1 MSDSPAALVADVREG
16 ATWTTPQRVKNALIY
31 AVVRTC
37 LALVGPLAEGDLR
50 AFGRFVGRAAH
61 VVARRER
68 ETARANVARVFP
80 SLDVRARE
88 ALVLASFSALGD
100 DLAAAVH
107 ALTRGAFSP
116 LPLAS
121 EDACILQSLLDEGHG
136 VVFVS
141 AHLGPWEQ
149 VAATMVARGFP
160 LTTIARESYDP
171 RLTSLYDR
179 LRGRHGVRAIYR
191 GAPGASLKAMRHLK
205 AGKMLGIVMDL
216 ASRVRSIEV
225 PFLGHDAPTA
235 VGPARLALRSGA
247 RVVVAT
253 AAPTNEATLAVT
265 LEPVVTSDLATD
277 PEGERILTCR
287 LNEALSRRIRALPE
301 RWVWLHARWPE
312 GSKGTG
318 DPHSKAEGLEK

>member
-1 MSDSPAALVADVREG
+1 MNDASAALVADVREG
-16 ATWTTPQRVKNALIY
+16 GTWTTSQRVKNTLIY
-31 AVVRTC
+31 AAVRTS
-37 LALVGPLAEGDLR
+37 LSFVGFLAESDLR

-68 ETARANVARVFP
+68 ETARANVARAFP
-80 SLDVRARE
+80 NLDAVARD
-88 ALVLASFSALGD
+88 ALVVANFVALGD

-107 ALTRGAFSP
+107 ALTRGAFAP

-121 EDACILQSLLDEGHG
+121 EDACILQSFLDEGRG

-179 LRGRHGVRAIYR
+179 LRGRHGVRSIYR

-205 AGKMLGIVMDL
+205 GGKMLGIVMDL

-235 VGPARLALRSGA
+235 IGPARLALRSGA

-253 AAPTNEATLAVT
+253 AAPTNDGTLAIT
-265 LEPVVTSDLATD
+265 LEPIGTADLTISA
-277 PEGERILTCR
+277 EGERTLTCR

-301 RWVWLHARWPE
+301 RWVWLHPRWR
-312 GSKGTG
+312 
-318 DPHSKAEGLEK
+318 